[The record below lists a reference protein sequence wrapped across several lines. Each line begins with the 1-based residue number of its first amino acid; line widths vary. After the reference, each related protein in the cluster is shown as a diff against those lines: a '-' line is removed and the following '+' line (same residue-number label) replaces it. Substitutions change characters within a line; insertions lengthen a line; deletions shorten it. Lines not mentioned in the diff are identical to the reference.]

1 MKIKEE
7 IKTSGEFWLPT
18 IPDRKVSGTLSISAE
33 GGIELEI
40 LQPLEPNIEAIFSR
54 NMDGFNRV
62 VGHVRE
68 YGRVTVDGCRYK
80 TRSRSINQDILQEHS
95 VLWANQVFTGV
106 AYPENE
112 IPRFNTFTF
121 SIEGI
126 DEWVAMDV
134 IISNYE
140 PKEQIR
146 VVAYK
151 PMQSLL
157 FNLVNSMQL
166 EIVCSVVHNS
176 SLSPREEKITQETY
190 FKLVS
195 KNDRELNEFI
205 SVAQK
210 LTDLLRL
217 ATNETVS
224 LDSMSATSDNF
235 VQDIGEDETT
245 PIQINI
251 YSPMGIYPKNVPHI
265 SRFHMLF
272 GFSDIQNDAERMI
285 NEWIKNYDL
294 YNHAFNL
301 YFSAQLEPQ
310 LSLESKF
317 LSLAQGLEVYHR
329 RNSNF
334 DGKEMNEVE
343 FEEFI
348 QTLVEHCPEMK
359 KDWLRKE
366 LENSN
371 EVSLGKKI
379 RDIIKPFARFFGNE
393 RKRSKLA
400 YKIAVTRNY
409 LTHYN
414 PNLESEA
421 AKGEDLFIL
430 CIKMELLFE
439 LHFLDLM
446 GFSPEQ
452 INSIAD
458 NCRKLQWKCSLSLS
472 GD

>member
-1 MKIKEE
+1 MALLRIGTPIPFCHPLTVAGDKRTGTGKSELKIKEE
-7 IKTSGEFWLPT
+7 IKTSGDFWLPT
-18 IPDRKVSGTLSISAE
+18 TPDRKVSGTLSISPE

-40 LQPLEPNIEAIFSR
+40 FQSLEPNIEAMFSR
-54 NMDGFNRV
+54 NMGGFNRV
-62 VGHVRE
+62 VGHVQE
-68 YGRVTVDGCRYK
+68 YGRITVDGCRYK
-80 TRSRSINQDILQEHS
+80 TRNRSISQDILQVHS
-95 VLWANQVFTGV
+95 VLWANRVFTGV

-112 IPRFNTFTF
+112 IPHFNTFTF

-134 IISNYE
+134 IISDYK

-146 VVAYK
+146 VIGYK
-151 PMQSLL
+151 PIQSLL
-157 FNLVNSMQL
+157 FNLVNGMQL

-210 LTDLLRL
+210 LTDLLRF

-224 LDSMSATSDNF
+224 LDSMEATSDDF
-235 VQDIGEDETT
+235 VQNVGEDETR
-245 PIQINI
+245 PIPINI
-251 YSPMGIYPKNVPHI
+251 YIRGGTFSENVPHI
-265 SRFHMLF
+265 NRFHMLF
-272 GFSDIQNDAERMI
+272 GFSDMQNDAEGMI
-285 NEWIKNYDL
+285 NGWIKNYDL
-294 YNHAFNL
+294 YNHAFSL

-348 QTLVEHCPEMK
+348 QGSC
-359 KDWLRKE
+359 
-366 LENSN
+366 
-371 EVSLGKKI
+371 
-379 RDIIKPFARFFGNE
+379 
-393 RKRSKLA
+393 
-400 YKIAVTRNY
+400 
-409 LTHYN
+409 
-414 PNLESEA
+414 
-421 AKGEDLFIL
+421 
-430 CIKMELLFE
+430 
-439 LHFLDLM
+439 
-446 GFSPEQ
+446 
-452 INSIAD
+452 
-458 NCRKLQWKCSLSLS
+458 
-472 GD
+472 